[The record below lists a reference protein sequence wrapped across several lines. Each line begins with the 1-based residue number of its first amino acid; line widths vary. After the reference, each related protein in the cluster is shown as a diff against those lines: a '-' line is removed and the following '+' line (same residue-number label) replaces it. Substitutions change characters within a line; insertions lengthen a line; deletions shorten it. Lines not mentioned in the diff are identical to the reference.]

1 MSVEESPDH
10 LWIPPNSAK
19 HSWMAIWRRTGLLNA
34 RQQQQP
40 GRDGISTEP
49 QPAARC
55 IEADPHE
62 SEMALLEG
70 VITRRRFLQGVG
82 IAGGA
87 GAVLAAMEVLDLVAP
102 AAEYRVAFDPPRT
115 DDFSLRGR
123 ANDTTVLVLGAG
135 IAGLTAAYE
144 LEKAGYRCEI
154 VEARSRP
161 GGRNWTIRA
170 GTTDTDRDG
179 VTQTARFADKLYM
192 NAGPARIP
200 QHHTTI
206 DYCRELGVP
215 IEPFINANASSYYFN
230 RPEAGGPGAAAGRLT
245 NRPIRHRAAKTDLLG
260 YVSELLAKAVNQ
272 GALSD
277 ELSRSDAEAVVE
289 LLRALGALGP
299 NDRYVGSD
307 RRGYDDPPSAGP
319 RPGTVGSPYRLSD
332 LLAARLGYY
341 FPFELEWDQAMMMFE
356 PIGGMDRI
364 PYALAGRIRGR
375 IRYRTEVRNITVGDD
390 GVRVVVT
397 DDSGS
402 SGTEISADY
411 CICTIPPMVLS
422 KIPNNFAAKTRTD
435 IASLQPMHTG
445 KLGLQFGRRFWEED
459 EQIFG
464 GITDTNTEIGTIW
477 YPSSGY
483 LTKRGILIGQYNYH
497 EDAEAFDA
505 LTPTQRTARA
515 IKVGRL
521 VHGDA
526 YRTEFETSFSAQW
539 ARVRHS
545 EGGWVL
551 WPDRNGPAGAIYR
564 RLLQPQGR
572 LYFAGDHLSY
582 VTSWQHGAF
591 ESARLVVMQL
601 HQRVLAA
608 EAA

>member
-1 MSVEESPDH
+1 
-10 LWIPPNSAK
+10 
-19 HSWMAIWRRTGLLNA
+19 
-34 RQQQQP
+34 
-40 GRDGISTEP
+40 
-49 QPAARC
+49 
-55 IEADPHE
+55 
-62 SEMALLEG
+62 
-70 VITRRRFLQGVG
+70 
-82 IAGGA
+82 
-87 GAVLAAMEVLDLVAP
+87 MEILDLVAP
-102 AAEYRVAFDPPRT
+102 AAEYKVPFDPPR
-115 DDFSLRGR
+115 DADFSLRGR

-154 VEARSRP
+154 VEARARP
-161 GGRNWTIRA
+161 GGRNWTIRG

-179 VTQTARFADKLYM
+179 VTQTARFADGLYM

-200 QHHTTI
+200 QHHTTL

-215 IEPFINANASSYYFN
+215 IEPFVNANASSYYFN
-230 RPEAGGPGAAAGRLT
+230 RADRGASGPLT
-245 NRPIRHRAAKTDLLG
+245 AKPIRHRAAKADLLG
-260 YVSELLAKAVNQ
+260 YLSELLAKAVNQ
-272 GALSD
+272 GALAD
-277 ELSRSDAEAVVE
+277 ELTREDAEAVVE

-299 NDRYVGSD
+299 NDRYVGSE

-319 RPGTVGSPYRLSD
+319 RPGTVGGRYRLSD

-364 PYALAGRIRGR
+364 PYALAARIKGR
-375 IRYRTEVRNITVGDD
+375 IRYRTEVRSITSGDE
-390 GVRVVVT
+390 GVRVVVA
-397 DDSGS
+397 DEHGA
-402 SGTEISADY
+402 GTEITADY

-422 KIPNNFAAKTRTD
+422 KIPNNFPATTKAD
-435 IASLQPMHTG
+435 IATLQPMHTG

-459 EQIFG
+459 EAIFG

-483 LTKRGILIGQYNYH
+483 LTKKGVLIGLYNYF

-505 LTPTQRTARA
+505 LTPAQRTDRA
-515 IKVGRL
+515 IEVGRA
-521 VHGDA
+521 VHGDV
-526 YRTEFETSFSAQW
+526 YRSEFETSFSAQW
-539 ARVRHS
+539 ARIRHS

-551 WPDRNGPAGAIYR
+551 WPDRSGPSSAVYQ
-564 RLLQPQGR
+564 RLLAPQGR
-572 LYFAGDHLSY
+572 LYFAGDHMSY

-591 ESARLVVMQL
+591 ESARYVVMQL

-608 EAA
+608 AA

>member
-1 MSVEESPDH
+1 MV
-10 LWIPPNSAK
+10 
-19 HSWMAIWRRTGLLNA
+19 WMG
-34 RQQQQP
+34 P
-40 GRDGISTEP
+40 
-49 QPAARC
+49 
-55 IEADPHE
+55 
-62 SEMALLEG
+62 
-70 VITRRRFLQGVG
+70 LQGHISRRAFLHGLG

-87 GAVLAAMEVLDLVAP
+87 GAVLAAMEILDLVAP
-102 AAEYRVAFDPPRT
+102 AAEYRVPFDPPRT

-170 GTTDTDRDG
+170 GTSETDLDG
-179 VTQTARFADKLYM
+179 TTQTARFANGLYM
-192 NAGPARIP
+192 NGGPARIP

-215 IEPFINANASSYYFN
+215 IEPFVNANGSSYYFN
-230 RPEAGGPGAAAGRLT
+230 QPQRGASGPLT
-245 NRPIRHRAAKTDLLG
+245 GKPVRHRAARADLNG
-260 YVSELLAKAVNQ
+260 YISELLAKAVSQ

-277 ELSRSDAEAVVE
+277 ELSRDDAEAVVE

-299 NDRYVGSD
+299 NDRYVGSE
-307 RRGYDDPPSAGP
+307 RRGYQDPPSAGP
-319 RPGTVGSPYRLSD
+319 RPGVVGGRYTLSD

-356 PIGGMDRI
+356 PVGGMDRI
-364 PYALAGRIRGR
+364 PYALAAKIRGR
-375 IRYRTEVRNITVGDD
+375 IRYGTEVRSITTDD
-390 GVRVVVT
+390 GGVRVVVA
-397 DDSGS
+397 DAQGSG
-402 SGTEISADY
+402 GTEITADY

-422 KIPNNFAAKTRTD
+422 KIPNNLPATTKTAVAT
-435 IASLQPMHTG
+435 LQPMHTG

-459 EQIFG
+459 EGIFG

-483 LTKRGILIGQYNYH
+483 LTKKGVLIGLYNYF
-497 EDAEAFDA
+497 EDAQAFDA
-505 LTPTQRTARA
+505 LTPSQRTARA
-515 IKVGRL
+515 IDVGRA
-521 VHGDA
+521 VHGDV
-526 YRTEFETSFSAQW
+526 YRTEFEASFSAQW
-539 ARVRHS
+539 ARTRYS
-545 EGGWVL
+545 EGGWVI
-551 WPDRNGPAGAIYR
+551 WPDRTGPSSAVYR
-564 RLLQPQGR
+564 RLLEPQGH
-572 LYFAGDHLSY
+572 LYFAGDHMSY

-591 ESARLVVMQL
+591 ESARYVVMQL

-608 EAA
+608 AV

>member
-1 MSVEESPDH
+1 VFLH
-10 LWIPPNSAK
+10 
-19 HSWMAIWRRTGLLNA
+19 GL
-34 RQQQQP
+34 
-40 GRDGISTEP
+40 
-49 QPAARC
+49 
-55 IEADPHE
+55 
-62 SEMALLEG
+62 G
-70 VITRRRFLQGVG
+70 V
-82 IAGGA
+82 AGGA
-87 GAVLAAMEVLDLVAP
+87 GAVLAAMEILDLVAP
-102 AAEYRVAFDPPRT
+102 AAEYRVPFDPPRT
-115 DDFSLRGR
+115 GDFSLRGR
-123 ANDTTVLVLGAG
+123 ANDSTVLILGAG

-170 GTTDTDRDG
+170 GTTDTDLDG
-179 VTQTARFADKLYM
+179 VTQTARFGDGLYM

-215 IEPFINANASSYYFN
+215 IEPFVNANASSYYFN
-230 RPEAGGPGAAAGRLT
+230 RAQRDASGPLT
-245 NRPIRHRAAKTDLLG
+245 DKPIRHRAAKADING
-260 YVSELLAKAVNQ
+260 YLSELLAKAVNQ

-277 ELSRSDAEAVVE
+277 ELSRDDAEAVVE
-289 LLRALGALGP
+289 LLRQIGALGA
-299 NDRYVGSD
+299 NDRYLGSD
-307 RRGYDDPPSAGP
+307 RGGYHDPPSAGP
-319 RPGTVGSPYRLSD
+319 RPGTVTDRYRLSD

-356 PIGGMDRI
+356 PVGGMDRI
-364 PYALAGRIRGR
+364 PFALAAKIKGP
-375 IRYRTEVRNITVGDD
+375 IRYGTEVRSITVADD
-390 GVRVVVT
+390 AVRVIVS
-397 DDSGS
+397 DSSGGR
-402 SGTEISADY
+402 GTEISADY
-411 CICTIPPMVLS
+411 CICSIPPMVLS
-422 KIPNNFAAKTRTD
+422 KIPNNLPARTKTD
-435 IASLQPMHTG
+435 IATLQPMHTG
-445 KLGLQFGRRFWEED
+445 KLGLQFRRRFWEED

-483 LTKRGILIGQYNYH
+483 LTKRGILIGVYNYH

-505 LTPTQRTARA
+505 LTPAQREARA
-515 IKVGRL
+515 IEVGRA

-526 YRTEFETSFSAQW
+526 YRKEFETSFSAQW
-539 ARVRHS
+539 ARVRYS

-551 WPDRNGPAGAIYR
+551 WPDRNGPIRAVYE
-564 RLLQPQGR
+564 RLLVPQGR

-601 HQRVLAA
+601 HERVLAGA
-608 EAA
+608 SA